1 MKKFL
6 IILSALVLAF
16 YASEFI
22 LHNILKYPKRTASVK
37 YAFISGIPGF
47 EVLKLKEPHSD
58 FWSVEGGNKV
68 YKYNN
73 LSVTGIDMYPDEKS
87 KLIYVLGN
95 SYVEAAS
102 VPPESTG
109 VSVLQKHL
117 NTIDTNIKVFNAAY
131 PNSDPYTLWFRTL
144 FFEKW
149 YKPDYVFLLLTRLD
163 LLDLNLQKHKDTLDF
178 RTPENFGNVLPESKS
193 DRYLDVLRKRFAVFN
208 LISQS
213 ISTAGVKNE
222 RINSNIDDVYV
233 KDIEKSMEKLKKC
246 LIKFRE
252 KFGDRFTVI
261 SLETDE
267 AKSRIMADVCE
278 SVGVVYANKKLLV
291 SENQWEKGQHLNE
304 KGNRE
309 FGDFLFEL
317 FKNLYLNPETGKL
330 NSQN

>member
-1 MKKFL
+1 MKKFF

-16 YASEFI
+16 FASEFI
-22 LHNILKYPKRTASVK
+22 LHNVLKYPKRTASVK
-37 YAFISGIPGF
+37 YSFIPGFPGF
-47 EVLKLKEPHSD
+47 EVLKLKEPHSE

-73 LSVTGIDMYPDEKS
+73 LRVTGNDMYPDEKS
-87 KLIYVLGN
+87 KLIYVLGD

-117 NTIDTNIKVFNAAY
+117 NTIDTNLKVFNGAY

-149 YKPDYVFLLLTRLD
+149 YKPDYVFLLLTHLD

-178 RTPENFGNVLPESKS
+178 RIPENFGNILPESKS
-193 DRYLDVLRKRFAVFN
+193 DRYFDVFRKRFAVFN
-208 LISQS
+208 LISHS
-213 ISTAGVKNE
+213 ISITGVKNE
-222 RINSNIDDVYV
+222 KIRNTIQDVYV
-233 KDIEKSMEKLKKC
+233 KDLDKSIEKLKAC

-252 KFGDRFTVI
+252 KFGDRFTVV
-261 SLETDE
+261 SLEVDE
-267 AKSRIMADVCE
+267 GKSKTIADVCA
-278 SVGVVYANKKLLV
+278 SVGVAYANKKLLV

-317 FKNLYLNPETGKL
+317 FKNRYLNLEAGKINTL
-330 NSQN
+330 N

>member
-1 MKKFL
+1 MKKFF
-6 IILSALVLAF
+6 IILSALLLAF
-16 YASEFI
+16 IASEF
-22 LHNILKYPKRTASVK
+22 LFHNVLKYPKRTSSVK
-37 YAFISGIPGF
+37 YSFIPGFPGF
-47 EVLKLKEPHSD
+47 EVLKLKEPHSE

-73 LSVTGIDMYPDEKS
+73 LRVTGIDMYPDSSS
-87 KLIYVLGN
+87 KLIYVLGD

-109 VSVLQKHL
+109 VSVLKRHL
-117 NTIDTNIKVFNAAY
+117 NTIDTNLKVFNGAY

-149 YKPDYVFLLLTRLD
+149 YKPDYVFLLLTHLD

-178 RTPENFGNVLPESKS
+178 RIPENFGGVLPESKS

-208 LISQS
+208 LISHS

-222 RINSNIDDVYV
+222 TVGNNIGDVYV
-233 KDIEKSMEKLKKC
+233 KDLDNSMEKLKKC
-246 LIKFRE
+246 LLKFRE
-252 KFGDRFTVI
+252 KFGNRFVVV
-261 SLETDE
+261 SLEVDE
-267 AKSRIMADVCE
+267 AKSRIMADVCA
-278 SVGVVYANKKLLV
+278 SVGVAYANRKLLV
-291 SENQWEKGQHLNE
+291 PENQWEKGQHLNE

-317 FKNLYLNPETGKL
+317 FKSRFLNSETGKF
-330 NSQN
+330 NTIN